1 MEHNKSREIIA
12 IDKDSE
18 LFPHKLRE
26 IKNCPNKLYC
36 IGNIEL
42 LNMPAIAVVGSRK
55 TTQYGRSTAREI
67 GDKLGSRGVVIVSG
81 MAAGIDTC
89 AHEGALKHG
98 NKTIAVLGCGPDV
111 CYPQINYKLKYN
123 IEENGLVISEFEPGT
138 KPEKYYFPMR
148 NRIISGMSDATVV
161 VQAGARSGAMI
172 TAELAI
178 EQNRDVY
185 AVPGNIDSQYN
196 LGSNKLIRDGAYP
209 VLNVN
214 DLLDSLGLGA
224 IDDDEAEKLLSS
236 SELEIYNLLRVQ
248 GELTTDQ
255 LCIMT
260 DTKPYIMAQMIA
272 IMELKGIIFQDMGK
286 VFIAK

>member
-1 MEHNKSREIIA
+1 MENNKNIIT
-12 IDKDSE
+12 IDKESE
-18 LFPHKLRE
+18 LFPHRLKE
-26 IKNCPNKLYC
+26 IKDCPDKLYC
-36 IGNIEL
+36 IGNVEL
-42 LNMPAIAVVGSRK
+42 LSMSAIAVVGSRK
-55 TTQYGRSTAREI
+55 TTQYGRNTAREI
-67 GDKLGSRGVVIVSG
+67 ADKLGSRGVAIVSG

-89 AHEGALKHG
+89 AHEGALKHD
-98 NKTIAVLGCGPDV
+98 NKTIAVLGCGPDI
-111 CYPQINYKLKYN
+111 CYPQINYKLKSD
-123 IEENGLVISEFEPGT
+123 IERRGLVISEYKPGV
-138 KPEKYYFPMR
+138 KPERYYFPMR
-148 NRIISGMSDATVV
+148 NRIISGMCDATVV

-214 DLLDSLGLGA
+214 DLLNNLGFGV
-224 IDDDEAEKLLSS
+224 IDEDEAEKLLSS
-236 SELEIYNLLRVQ
+236 SELEIYNLLREH
-248 GELTTDQ
+248 GELTADQ

-260 DTKPYIMAQMIA
+260 DTKPNIMAKMIA
-272 IMELKGIIFQDMGK
+272 IMELKGIIFQDIGK

>member
-1 MEHNKSREIIA
+1 MENNKNIIT
-12 IDKDSE
+12 IDKESE
-18 LFPHKLRE
+18 LFPHRLKE
-26 IKNCPNKLYC
+26 IKDCPDKLYC
-36 IGNIEL
+36 IGNVEL
-42 LNMPAIAVVGSRK
+42 LSMSAVAVVGSRK
-55 TTQYGRSTAREI
+55 TTQYGRNTAREI
-67 GDKLGSRGVVIVSG
+67 GDKLGSRGVAIVSG

-89 AHEGALKHG
+89 AHEGALKHD
-98 NKTIAVLGCGPDV
+98 NKTIAVLGCGPDI
-111 CYPQINYKLKYN
+111 CYPQINYKLKSD
-123 IEENGLVISEFEPGT
+123 IERRGLVISEYKPGV
-138 KPEKYYFPMR
+138 KPERYYFPMR
-148 NRIISGMSDATVV
+148 NRIISGMCDATVV

-214 DLLDSLGLGA
+214 DLLNNLGFGV
-224 IDDDEAEKLLSS
+224 IDEDEAEKLLSS
-236 SELEIYNLLRVQ
+236 SELEIYNLLREH
-248 GELTTDQ
+248 GELTADQ

-260 DTKPYIMAQMIA
+260 DTKPNIMAKMIA
-272 IMELKGIIFQDMGK
+272 IMELKGIIFQDIGK

>member
-1 MEHNKSREIIA
+1 MENNKNIIT
-12 IDKDSE
+12 IDKESE
-18 LFPHKLRE
+18 LFPHRLKE
-26 IKNCPNKLYC
+26 IKDCPDKLYC
-36 IGNIEL
+36 IGNVEL
-42 LNMPAIAVVGSRK
+42 LSMSAIAVVGSRK
-55 TTQYGRSTAREI
+55 TTQYGRNTAREI
-67 GDKLGSRGVVIVSG
+67 GDKLGSRGVAIVSG

-89 AHEGALKHG
+89 AHEGALKHD
-98 NKTIAVLGCGPDV
+98 NKTIAVLGCGPDI
-111 CYPQINYKLKYN
+111 CYPQINYKLKSD
-123 IEENGLVISEFEPGT
+123 IERRGLVISEYKPGV
-138 KPEKYYFPMR
+138 KPERYYFPMR
-148 NRIISGMSDATVV
+148 NRIISGMCDATVV

-214 DLLDSLGLGA
+214 DLLNNLGFGV
-224 IDDDEAEKLLSS
+224 IDEDEAEKLLSS
-236 SELEIYNLLRVQ
+236 SELEIYNLLREH
-248 GELTTDQ
+248 GELTADE

-260 DTKPYIMAQMIA
+260 DTKPNIMAKMIA
-272 IMELKGIIFQDMGK
+272 IMELKGIIFQDIGK

>member
-1 MEHNKSREIIA
+1 MENNKNIIT
-12 IDKDSE
+12 IDKESE
-18 LFPHKLRE
+18 LFPHRLKE
-26 IKNCPNKLYC
+26 IKDCPDKLYC
-36 IGNIEL
+36 IGNVEL
-42 LNMPAIAVVGSRK
+42 LSMSAIAVVGSRK
-55 TTQYGRSTAREI
+55 TTQYGRNTAREI
-67 GDKLGSRGVVIVSG
+67 GDKLGSRGVAIVSG

-89 AHEGALKHG
+89 AHEGALKHD
-98 NKTIAVLGCGPDV
+98 NKTIAVLGCGPDI
-111 CYPQINYKLKYN
+111 CYPQINYKLKSD
-123 IEENGLVISEFEPGT
+123 IERRGLVISEYKPGV
-138 KPEKYYFPMR
+138 KPERYYFPMR
-148 NRIISGMSDATVV
+148 NRIISGMCDATVV

-214 DLLDSLGLGA
+214 DLLNNLGFGV
-224 IDDDEAEKLLSS
+224 IDEDEAEKLLSS
-236 SELEIYNLLRVQ
+236 SELEIYNLLREH
-248 GELTTDQ
+248 GELTADQ

-260 DTKPYIMAQMIA
+260 DTKPNIMAKMIA
-272 IMELKGIIFQDMGK
+272 IMELKGIIFQDIGK

>member
-1 MEHNKSREIIA
+1 MENNKNIIT
-12 IDKDSE
+12 IDKESE
-18 LFPHKLRE
+18 LFPHRLKE
-26 IKNCPNKLYC
+26 IKDCPDKLYC
-36 IGNIEL
+36 IGNVEL
-42 LNMPAIAVVGSRK
+42 LSMSAIAVVGSRK
-55 TTQYGRSTAREI
+55 TTQYGRNTAREI
-67 GDKLGSRGVVIVSG
+67 GDKLGSRGVAIVSG

-89 AHEGALKHG
+89 AHEGALKHD
-98 NKTIAVLGCGPDV
+98 NKTIAVLGCGPDI
-111 CYPQINYKLKYN
+111 CYPQINYKLKSD
-123 IEENGLVISEFEPGT
+123 IERRGLVISEYKPGT
-138 KPEKYYFPMR
+138 KPERYYFPMR
-148 NRIISGMSDATVV
+148 NRIISGMCDATVV

-214 DLLDSLGLGA
+214 DLLNNLGFGV
-224 IDDDEAEKLLSS
+224 IDEDEAEKLLSS
-236 SELEIYNLLRVQ
+236 SELEIYNLLREH
-248 GELTTDQ
+248 GELTADQ

-260 DTKPYIMAQMIA
+260 DTKPNLMAKMIA
-272 IMELKGIIFQDMGK
+272 IMELKGIIFQDIGK